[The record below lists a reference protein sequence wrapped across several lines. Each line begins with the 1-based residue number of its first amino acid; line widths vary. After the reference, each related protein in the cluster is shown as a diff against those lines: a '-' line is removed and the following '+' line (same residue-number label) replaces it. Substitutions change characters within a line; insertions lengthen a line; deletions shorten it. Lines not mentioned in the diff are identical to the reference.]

1 MSVVKIRQVGADLL
15 PDLGTLFEGNSVTRG
30 CYCMW
35 FLLSTKEMDAGW
47 GGLNRARFEELVSS
61 SAGEPFGVLA
71 FDDEDQPLGWC
82 AIGPRSRYAR
92 VLRSPLMESRDPGED
107 GDVWM
112 APCFFVRVGARRAG
126 TTKLLLEAA
135 VAAAAEHGASA
146 VEGFPLAGPGPHKDD
161 RYLGT
166 EGLFAACGFTAIAR
180 PSPRR
185 VVMRLPL

>member
-1 MSVVKIRQVGADLL
+1 MGAALL
-15 PDLGTLFEGNSVTRG
+15 PDLGTLFDGNSTTRG

-35 FLLSTKEMDAGW
+35 FLLSSKEMDAGW
-47 GGLNRARFEELVSS
+47 GGLNRTRFEASVSAAS
-61 SAGEPFGVLA
+61 GQPFGVLA
-71 FDDEDQPLGWC
+71 YDDDGQPLAWC

-92 VLRSPLMESRDPGED
+92 ILRSPLMKSREPSED

-112 APCFFVRVGARRAG
+112 VPCFFVRVGARRAG

-135 VAAAAEHGASA
+135 VSAAADHGATA

-185 VVMRLPL
+185 VVMRRPL

>member
-1 MSVVKIRQVGADLL
+1 MGASLL
-15 PDLGTLFEGNSVTRG
+15 PDLGTLFDGNATTRG

-35 FLLSTKEMDAGW
+35 FLLSSKEMDSGW
-47 GGLNRARFEELVSS
+47 GGLNRSRFEDLVTASD
-61 SAGEPFGVLA
+61 APFGVLA
-71 FDDEDQPLGWC
+71 YEDDGTPLGWC

-92 VLRSPLMESRDPGED
+92 ILRSPLMKTRDPAED

-112 APCFFVRVGARRAG
+112 VPCFFVRVGARRAG

-135 VAAAAEHGASA
+135 VDAARSQGASA

-166 EGLFAACGFTAIAR
+166 EGLFAACGFTAVAR